1 MRLSA
6 RWRAWASHHR
16 VHVGILFALLYV
28 AFSRPDPERLLW
40 GALLV
45 ATGEAI
51 RVWACGYLVRNEILT
66 RDGPYALV
74 RHPLYLGSFLIGV
87 GLALLTQHALVWL
100 GGFLVMYAAFY
111 LPAMY
116 IEELRLQSLF
126 GAEYQEYMDEVPRWF
141 PRLWRRRPGWP
152 EEARAEEPFSWA
164 RARKNREMRTV
175 AVMAALL
182 VVQALKLL

>member
-1 MRLSA
+1 MRPNA

-16 VHVGILFALLYV
+16 VHVGILFALVYV
-28 AFSRPDPERLLW
+28 ALSRPSPDRLLI
-40 GALLV
+40 GAMLV

-51 RVWACGYLVRNEILT
+51 RVWACGYLVRNEVIT

-74 RHPLYLGSFLIGV
+74 RHPLYLGSLLIGV
-87 GLALLTQHALVWL
+87 GLAVLAQYATFWL
-100 GGFLVMYAAFY
+100 ATFAILYLGFY

-126 GAEYQEYMDEVPRWF
+126 GAEYQEYMEEVPRLV
-141 PRLWRRRPGWP
+141 PGLGRRPSWP
-152 EEARAEEPFSWA
+152 AEERQPQTFSWELA
-164 RARKNREMRTV
+164 RRNREMRTV
-175 AVMAALL
+175 AVMALLL